1 MPNVTEQTYS
11 LTAQTAMS
19 NALLT
24 DLESQGTAGCSLVV
38 FNSAD
43 QTCATFVLSDPPA
56 LVDVDGKLQVS
67 FTANTAPVVQGGTA
81 TYVEI
86 QRADNSVLVSYPV
99 IKSTAASS
107 GRFAMTSTTLIN
119 GTEINITSFEI
130 S

>member
-1 MPNVTEQTYS
+1 MPNVTQQTYS

-19 NALLT
+19 NALLS
-24 DLESQGTAGCSLVV
+24 DLTSQGASGCWLKV
-38 FNSAD
+38 FNSSD
-43 QTCATFVLSDPPA
+43 LECATFALANPPA
-56 LVDVDGKLQVS
+56 TVDVDGKLLVA
-67 FTANTAPVVQGGTA
+67 FTNTTAPVVQGGTA

-107 GRFAMTSTTLIN
+107 GRFAMTTTTMVN
-119 GTEINITSFEI
+119 GTEINITAFEI